1 VAGLINEPRCFYQSR
16 HFYAHSRGRKRDPAT
31 KREKQVNPVNPGRIS
46 GVRGLVLLLHLA
58 LIPLAN
64 LAAAESDARS
74 REGAQ
79 DLGVTLQPSYIR
91 PGNAE
96 FPMHIS
102 NKAVGLILDEDGSF
116 QVLTFIR
123 RDSGGGELISDSGIL
138 SRVTLTDPEG
148 DRKFRIISRSEK
160 KWIENGKYGRTEVVS
175 LRALSQDSLLSE
187 SVEFLLPVSFGNA
200 IICKVTL
207 HNEGGKPIEVASW
220 NLLSSQLDARRCGA
234 DSAFKFWSFQGGSY
248 PERYDWI
255 FPLTPTYARTNYQG
269 MNAPDYGGG
278 MPVVD
283 LWTRSSGFALSVLSR
298 KPLFI
303 SLPVRVLDD
312 GTVSVAVEDSDHVAL
327 PPHGSAELPACAII
341 VHSGDF
347 YDGLKTYSALMQ
359 AGGYA
364 FPGAPPDAHRP
375 EWCAWGYGRDFTKAQ
390 ILKTLPL
397 VKKLGFGWVT
407 IDDGWQDNLGDWD
420 PDRVKF
426 PGGEKDFEAFI
437 DSIHSY
443 GLKVRIWWCPVAAQD
458 SSYGAACCPDRMK
471 EFGMGIQSR
480 LAAGHPDWF
489 LLDTNGRRVQV
500 SWWNAYTICP
510 ALPQVKEYYRAFVR
524 RAIAQWKI
532 DGFKMDGQNLN
543 EVPRCYNRSHNHTS
557 PMESARG
564 VPEFFEDIYR
574 TATRLN
580 PSFLVQICPCGTNF
594 SYYNLPYL
602 NQTVASDPLDSWQ
615 VRLKGKT
622 FRALYGR
629 RESYSGD
636 HVELTNR
643 PWDPALQ
650 KFLPRGTE
658 DFAST
663 LAVGGVPASK
673 FTLAG
678 VEQADSSLI
687 LDGAKFEYYQKWL
700 AIYDREEMS
709 ECDYL
714 NLYDI
719 VFDLPETHVIRKRDT
734 YYYSFF
740 SGEHFHG
747 TVELRGLPKGRYRA
761 SDLLTGNGL
770 ADVRSDSPFLNLD
783 FERNAIIKI
792 VKDRE

>member
-1 VAGLINEPRCFYQSR
+1 MYS
-16 HFYAHSRGRKRDPAT
+16 GREFGA
-31 KREKQVNPVNPGRIS
+31 
-46 GVRGLVLLLHLA
+46 RGLVLLLHLA
-58 LIPLAN
+58 IISTAN
-64 LAAAESDARS
+64 LVAAEGEVRSSEAAPDLRVTRQSSDR
-74 REGAQ
+74 
-79 DLGVTLQPSYIR
+79 R
-91 PGNAE
+91 PGKAE
-96 FPMHIS
+96 FPIRIS
-102 NKAVGLILDEDGSF
+102 NRAVGIKVYEDFGLQILSSIG
-116 QVLTFIR
+116 R
-123 RDSGGGELISDSGIL
+123 RSTREELVSDAGIL
-138 SRVTLTDPEG
+138 SQVRLREPERVQ
-148 DRKFRIISRSEK
+148 KFHILPRSLK
-160 KWIENGKYGRTEVVS
+160 KWIQNGTYGKCVVVS
-175 LRALSQDSLLSE
+175 LRALSQDSVLSE
-187 SVEFLLPVSFGNA
+187 SIEFLLPVSFGNA

-207 HNEGGKPIEVASW
+207 HNEREKPIEVGSW
-220 NLLSSQLDARRCGA
+220 RLLSSLLDARRFGA

-255 FPLTPTYARTNYQG
+255 FPLTPAFARENYQG

-283 LWTRSSGFALSVLSR
+283 LWTKSSGFALSVITR

-303 SLPVRVLDD
+303 SLPVRVLDT
-312 GTVSVAVEDSDHVAL
+312 GTVSVSVEDSDHVVM

-341 VHSGDF
+341 VHTGDF
-347 YDGLKTYSALMQ
+347 YDGLKTYSELMQ
-359 AGGYA
+359 AGGFS
-364 FPGAPPDAHRP
+364 FPRGPSDAHQP
-375 EWCAWGYGRDFTKAQ
+375 EWCAWGYGRDFTKEQ
-390 ILKTLPL
+390 ILKTLPV

-407 IDDGWQDNLGDWD
+407 IDDGWQNNLGDWN

-426 PGGEKDFEAFI
+426 PGGERDFEAFV

-443 GLKVRIWWCPVAAQD
+443 GLKVRLWWCPIAAQD
-458 SSYGAACCPDRMK
+458 SSYGAACCPDRMN
-471 EFGMGIQSR
+471 EFGMGIQST

-500 SWWNAYTICP
+500 SWWNAYTVCP
-510 ALPQVKEYYRAFVR
+510 ALPRVREYYRAFVR
-524 RAIAQWKI
+524 RAIVEWKI

-543 EVPRCYNRSHNHTS
+543 EVPRCYNKSHHHAS
-557 PMESARG
+557 PLESAQS
-564 VPEFFEDIYR
+564 VPEFFADLYR
-574 TATRLN
+574 TATRLK

-622 FRALYGR
+622 FQALYGN

-643 PWDPALQ
+643 PWDPLLQ
-650 KFLPRGTE
+650 KFILRGTE

-678 VEQADSSLI
+678 IEQADSSLI
-687 LDGAKFEYYQKWL
+687 LDGLRFEYYQKWL
-700 AIYDREEMS
+700 RIS
-709 ECDYL
+709 ESEKLSEGDYL

-719 VFDLPETHVIRKRDT
+719 GFDRPETHVIRRGQT

-740 SGEHFHG
+740 SGKHFHG
-747 TVELRGLPKGRYRA
+747 IVGLRGLPKGRYRA
-761 SDLLTGNGL
+761 TDLVAGN
-770 ADVRSDSPFLNLD
+770 DVPLVHPDSPFLQLD
-783 FERNAIIKI
+783 FDRSAIIKI
-792 VKDRE
+792 VKDKE

>member
-1 VAGLINEPRCFYQSR
+1 M
-16 HFYAHSRGRKRDPAT
+16 
-31 KREKQVNPVNPGRIS
+31 
-46 GVRGLVLLLHLA
+46 LHLA

-64 LAAAESDARS
+64 LGAAESGAGPRGVAPDLRAARQS
-74 REGAQ
+74 S
-79 DLGVTLQPSYIR
+79 VIR
-91 PGNAE
+91 QGKAE
-96 FPMHIS
+96 FPLRIG
-102 NKAVGLILDEDGSF
+102 NRAVGIYIDEDGGF
-116 QVLTFIR
+116 QILSSMR
-123 RDSGGGELISDSGIL
+123 RGSRGEELVSDAGTL
-138 SRVTLTDPEG
+138 SRVILTNPE
-148 DRKFRIISRSEK
+148 RVLNFHVVSRSLK
-160 KWIENGKYGRTEVVS
+160 KWTEHGKYGKTAVVS
-175 LRALSQDSLLSE
+175 VRALSKDPALSATI
-187 SVEFLLPVSFGNA
+187 EFLIPDSFGNA
-200 IICKVTL
+200 IICEVTL
-207 HNEGGKPIEVASW
+207 RNEGEKPVDVAAW
-220 NLLSSQLDARRCGA
+220 NLLSSHLDARRSGG

-255 FPLTPTYARTNYQG
+255 SPLTPGFARANYQG

-283 LWTRSSGFALSVLSR
+283 LWTKSSGFALSVMSR

-303 SLPVRVLDD
+303 SLPVRVLDT
-312 GTVSVAVEDSDHVAL
+312 GTVSVSVEDSDHVAV
-327 PPHGSAELPACAII
+327 PPHGSVDLPPCAII
-341 VHSGDF
+341 VHTGDF
-347 YDGLKTYSALMQ
+347 YNGLKTYSALMQ
-359 AGGYA
+359 AGGCS
-364 FPGAPPDAHRP
+364 FPGAPSDAHLP

-390 ILKTLPL
+390 ILKTLPV

-407 IDDGWQDNLGDWD
+407 IDDGWQNNLGDWD

-426 PGGEKDFEAFI
+426 PNGEKDFEAFI
-437 DSIHSY
+437 DSIHSC
-443 GLKVRIWWCPVAAQD
+443 GMKVRLWWCPIAAQD

-480 LAAGHPDWF
+480 IAAGHPDWF
-489 LLDTNGRRVQV
+489 LLDTSGRRVQV
-500 SWWNAYTICP
+500 SWWNAYTLCP
-510 ALPQVKEYYRAFVR
+510 ALPQVRDYYRAFVR
-524 RAIAQWKI
+524 RAIVEWKI

-543 EVPRCYNRSHNHTS
+543 EVPRCYNRNHHHAS
-557 PMESARG
+557 PMESAWG
-564 VPEFFEDIYR
+564 VPEFFADLYR
-574 TATRLN
+574 TATRLK

-594 SYYNLPYL
+594 SYYSLPYL

-643 PWDPALQ
+643 PWDPTLQ
-650 KFLPRGTE
+650 KFIPRGIE

-673 FTLAG
+673 FTLPG

-687 LDGAKFEYYQKWL
+687 LDGSRFEYYQNWL
-700 AIYDREEMS
+700 RIS
-709 ECDYL
+709 ESEKLSEGDYL

-719 VFDLPETHVIRKRDT
+719 AFDKPETHVIRKGDT

-740 SGEHFHG
+740 SGQHFHG

-761 SDLLTGNGL
+761 LDLLTRN
-770 ADVRSDSPFLNLD
+770 DVSRVSSDSPFLNLD
-783 FERNAIIKI
+783 FDQSAIIKI
-792 VKDRE
+792 VKDKE

>member
-1 VAGLINEPRCFYQSR
+1 M
-16 HFYAHSRGRKRDPAT
+16 
-31 KREKQVNPVNPGRIS
+31 
-46 GVRGLVLLLHLA
+46 LHLA

-64 LAAAESDARS
+64 LVAADSEARS
-74 REGAQ
+74 REAAP
-79 DLGVTLQPSYIR
+79 DVRVTRQPSRISS
-91 PGNAE
+91 GNAE
-96 FPMHIS
+96 FPIHIS
-102 NKAVGLILDEDGSF
+102 NSAVGIHINEDGGF
-116 QVLTFIR
+116 QVFSSIR
-123 RDSGGGELISDSGIL
+123 RGSGDEELVSDAGIL
-138 SRVTLTDPEG
+138 SRVTLTDPERVL
-148 DRKFRIISRSEK
+148 DFHIVPKFLK
-160 KWIENGKYGRTEVVS
+160 KSVRNGTYGRCNVVS
-175 LRALSQDSLLSE
+175 LRALSRDPAISE
-187 SVEFLLPVSFGNA
+187 TIEFLIPETFGNA
-200 IICKVTL
+200 IICNVTL
-207 HNEGGKPIEVASW
+207 HNESEKPIGVSSSS
-220 NLLSSQLDARRCGA
+220 LLSTHLDARRSGA

-255 FPLTPTYARTNYQG
+255 FPLIPAFARANYQG

-283 LWTRSSGFALSVLSR
+283 LWTKSSGFALSVMSR
-298 KPLFI
+298 KPMFI
-303 SLPVRVLDD
+303 SLPVRVLDT
-312 GTVSVAVEDSDHVAL
+312 GTVSVSVEDSDRVVM
-327 PPHGSAELPACAII
+327 PPHGSAELPPCAII
-341 VHSGDF
+341 VHTGDF
-347 YDGLKTYSALMQ
+347 YNGLKTYSALMQ
-359 AGGYA
+359 AGGFS
-364 FPGAPPDAHRP
+364 FPRAPSDAHEP

-407 IDDGWQDNLGDWD
+407 IDDGWQNNLGDWD

-426 PGGEKDFEAFI
+426 PGGERDFEAFI

-443 GLKVRIWWCPVAAQD
+443 GLKVRIWWCPIAAQD
-458 SSYGAACCPDRMK
+458 SSYGAGCCPDRMK

-489 LLDTNGRRVQV
+489 LLDTSGRRVQV
-500 SWWNAYTICP
+500 SWWNAYTLCP
-510 ALPQVKEYYRAFVR
+510 ALPQVREYYLAFVR
-524 RAIAQWKI
+524 RAIVQWKI

-543 EVPRCYNRSHNHTS
+543 EVPRCYNRSHHHAS

-564 VPEFFEDIYR
+564 VPEFFADIYR
-574 TATRLN
+574 TATRLK

-643 PWDPALQ
+643 PWDPVLQ
-650 KFLPRGTE
+650 KFIPGGRE
-658 DFAST
+658 DFVST

-673 FTLAG
+673 FTLPG
-678 VEQADSSLI
+678 IEQADSSLM
-687 LDGAKFEYYQKWL
+687 LDGPKFDYYQKWL
-700 AIYDREEMS
+700 RVSESEKMS
-709 ECDYL
+709 EGDYL

-719 VFDLPETHVIRKRDT
+719 AYDRPETHLIRKGDT

-740 SGEHFHG
+740 SAEHFRG

-761 SDLLTGNGL
+761 LDLLTGN
-770 ADVRSDSPFLNLD
+770 DVSRVRSDSPFLNLD
-783 FERNAIIKI
+783 FDRSAIIKI
-792 VKDRE
+792 VKDKE